1 MKPMMTV
8 QLRLATVGAVLLST
22 ACASLRHEPRP
33 VPLRVMSYNIRSG
46 NGNLDGTAAAIRASD
61 PDVVALQEVDVHW
74 AERSSFVDQAKGLG
88 ERLGME
94 VRFARIYQLRA
105 SSDTL
110 PPREFGVALLSRY
123 PIIRWANDSLT
134 RLSTQDPN
142 PLPQRMPGLLEA
154 VVSVRGVPVRVFNT
168 HLDYRSDPR
177 VRQMQV
183 SEMLNYVVVLSMPT
197 IVCGDMNAKPEA
209 PELRPL
215 RDRLTDAWTGSAEQG
230 NTYPA
235 EQPTERI
242 DYILVSPEF
251 RVRSTAVPVTL
262 ASDHRPVVADLLLER
277 RD

>member
-1 MKPMMTV
+1 MKPMTTV
-8 QLRLATVGAVLLST
+8 HLRLAAVGAVLFSA

-46 NGNLDGTAAAIRASD
+46 NGNLDGTAAAIRASE
-61 PDVVALQEVDVHW
+61 PDIVALQEVDVHW
-74 AERSSFVDQAKGLG
+74 AERSSFVDQARGLG
-88 ERLGME
+88 KSLEME

-105 SSDTL
+105 SSDTS

-134 RLSTQDPN
+134 RLSTQEPDPV
-142 PLPQRMPGLLEA
+142 PERMPGLLEA
-154 VVSVRGVPVRVFNT
+154 VVSVRGIQVRVFNT

-177 VRQMQV
+177 VRRMQV
-183 SEMLNYVVVLSMPT
+183 SEMLNYVASRSMPT
-197 IVCGDMNAKPEA
+197 IVCGDMNAKPDA
-209 PELRPL
+209 AELRPL

-230 NTYPA
+230 KTYPA
-235 EQPTERI
+235 EQPNERI
-242 DYILVSPEF
+242 DYIFVSHEF

-262 ASDHRPVVADLLLER
+262 ASDHRPVVADLLLDR